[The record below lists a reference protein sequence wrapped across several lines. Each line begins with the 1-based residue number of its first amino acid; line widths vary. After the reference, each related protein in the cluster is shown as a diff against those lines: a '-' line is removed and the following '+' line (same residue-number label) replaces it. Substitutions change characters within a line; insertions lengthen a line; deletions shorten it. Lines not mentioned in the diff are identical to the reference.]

1 MLRKIKWLVFL
12 PAFPVMVIWF
22 YSAGKI
28 HRVPLTFMDNVRI
41 CFETWLEGYK
51 GK

>member
-22 YSAGKI
+22 YTTGKI
-28 HRVPLTFMDNVRI
+28 QRVPLTFMDNVRI